1 MTFKGISREEFLL
14 TVSKYQVLETAVEDY
29 ILNLMKRKNEL
40 TPDGLEKPYC
50 IDDTYI
56 DSMDENGVFVR
67 VEEYWP
73 YGGHETHY
81 YKITLDELFDS
92 NWEEKYKEQI
102 AIALY
107 NKKLSKEKQREVE
120 ELKERE
126 EYERLKKKF
135 ELLYK
140 K

>member
-40 TPDGLEKPYC
+40 TPDWLEKPYC

-135 ELLYK
+135 ELL
-140 K
+140 

>member
-135 ELLYK
+135 ELL
-140 K
+140 